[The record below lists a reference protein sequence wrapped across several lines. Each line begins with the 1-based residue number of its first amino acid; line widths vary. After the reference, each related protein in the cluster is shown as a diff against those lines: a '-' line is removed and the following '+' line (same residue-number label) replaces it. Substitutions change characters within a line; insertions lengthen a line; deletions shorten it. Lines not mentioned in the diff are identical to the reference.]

1 MGGYQA
7 GSGLRRLRAAIRV
20 RDYEGKMERAKATI
34 GVVGE

>member
-20 RDYEGKMERAKATI
+20 RDYEGRMERAEATI
-34 GVVGE
+34 GVIGE